1 MTLIFTFDETPDS
14 RQASAED
21 YLLIYKA
28 VNENDDAIVYNYA
41 INATPSVVYRPTG
54 AMYRQDI
61 RVTPDGWN
69 QYIVEVSYS
78 LLSATPFNVGTFA
91 FSFDTTGATINIK
104 AAKEHIASFPDAG
117 PHGGAIGV
125 KDDGEVEG
133 ADIIVP
139 ALKLTYTYK
148 HPQGVVTEAYA
159 RLLASVTGMT
169 NSVAFH
175 GFEAGELLF
184 AGANGSDG
192 TNAEA
197 ELGYQF
203 IGSANASGLT
213 IGDISS
219 IVKGG
224 HNYAWVEFQDAV
236 VSGKAARK
244 PKRVNIERVYDSF
257 NFATTFGWS

>member
-1 MTLIFTFDETPDS
+1 MTLLFSFEETPQS
-14 RQASAED
+14 RQSDAES

-28 VNENDDAIVYNYA
+28 VGELDDATVYTYA

-54 AMYRQDI
+54 TMYRQDI
-61 RVTPDGWN
+61 RVTPDGWS
-69 QYIVEVSYS
+69 QYVVEVNYS

-104 AAKEHIASFPDAG
+104 AAKEHIASFPDSG

-139 ALKLTYTYK
+139 ALKLTYTFK
-148 HPQGVVTEAYA
+148 HPQGIVTEAYA
-159 RLLASVTGMT
+159 RLLSSVTGMT
-169 NSVAFH
+169 NSAAFR
-175 GFEAGELLF
+175 GFQAGELLF
-184 AGANGSDG
+184 AGGRGSDG

-197 ELGYQF
+197 DVGYEF

-224 HNYAWVEFQDAV
+224 HHYAWVEFKDEV
-236 VSGKAARK
+236 VSNKPARK

-257 NFATTFGWS
+257 DFPSVLGWN